1 MSNSIEVNEKSK
13 KIWNNEELTFAY
25 YVAKHGNLKALQMT
39 KEDVVHHII
48 GNTTER
54 SFDMQV
60 ENFRHLLGIGES
72 AYDHYSQKMV
82 EVSESLKNTTI
93 TNVRTIL
100 MNYAT
105 KMDVVTQERR
115 VKRANESKM
124 ERRDELNS
132 TLNKNFEAK
141 LEAMRLSGR
150 RLTPVKK

>member
-1 MSNSIEVNEKSK
+1 MSNSKR
-13 KIWNNEELTFAY
+13 IWNNEELTFAY

-39 KEDVVHHII
+39 KEDVVYHII

-72 AYDHYSQKMV
+72 AYDNYSQKMV

-105 KMDVVTQERR
+105 KMDVVAQERR

-124 ERRDELNS
+124 EKRDELNS